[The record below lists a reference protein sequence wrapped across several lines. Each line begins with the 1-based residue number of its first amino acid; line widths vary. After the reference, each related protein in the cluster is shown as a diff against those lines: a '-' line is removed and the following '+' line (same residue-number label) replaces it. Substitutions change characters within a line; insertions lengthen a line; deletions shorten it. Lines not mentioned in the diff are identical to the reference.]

1 LSELSSK
8 EIWRSRR
15 NWTLS
20 LKHHTCSS
28 AGIQLKKP
36 TSCRSLG
43 VGSSGL
49 NLGSHNPPR
58 CPKRTSK
65 DRRSDRISTQDCPL
79 TGYFSMYRTS
89 SPLNVRETISTFLKP
104 GGFRSNG
111 IFLNQFALCDGLV
124 TIRTQVQ
131 ALALVNQRFSFGGCQ
146 LVEARFSSFVVWH
159 LSSNDTS
166 LMLELWM

>member
-1 LSELSSK
+1 MSALSSK
-8 EIWRSRR
+8 ETWRSRR

-20 LKHHTCSS
+20 LKHHTFSS

-58 CPKRTSK
+58 WPKRTSRDK
-65 DRRSDRISTQDCPL
+65 RSDLMSTQDCPV
-79 TGYFSMYRTS
+79 TGYFSMYRIS

-111 IFLNQFALCDGLV
+111 IFFTNSRSGRPSQNEYLTRGNCSLV
-124 TIRTQVQ
+124 H
-131 ALALVNQRFSFGGCQ
+131 QRESFREWSR
-146 LVEARFSSFVVWH
+146 VEACSSSFVVWH
-159 LSSNDTS
+159 LFGNNTS
-166 LMLELWM
+166 VMGELWM